1 MNFRLPLTSF
11 TTIMFTL
18 FLSATAIA
26 QTEVKAIEL
35 IEEKLP
41 KRWNLYAQNNTNVE
55 HEAFLIV
62 QGEGFR
68 RSADRPVIKKVPPN
82 SRVLMITLI
91 PIKGATPSYTKIFT
105 FEEQLQTITKRK
117 GANRTEYV
125 NIRPLGTNEFTV
137 FIASECPKCDILIN
151 HLNSNH
157 IKHRVL
163 TLETHIKVQEF
174 MFEKIQDL
182 TPENTFLALPAILF
196 KGKQYH
202 TIYSINQF
210 IESFDWEK
218 IKK

>member
-1 MNFRLPLTSF
+1 MNFRLPQTLFLTF
-11 TTIMFTL
+11 MFTL
-18 FLSATAIA
+18 FCGEAAFSQIEA
-26 QTEVKAIEL
+26 KAVEL
-35 IEEKLP
+35 IEEKQP
-41 KRWNLYAQNNTNVE
+41 KRWNLYAQNNTDVE

-91 PIKGATPSYTKIFT
+91 PIKGATPTYTKIFT
-105 FEEQLQTITKRK
+105 FEEQLQTISRRK
-117 GANRTEYV
+117 GDNRTEYV
-125 NIRPLGTNEFTV
+125 NIRPLRPNEFTI

-163 TLETHIKVQEF
+163 TLETHNKVQQF
-174 MFEKIQDL
+174 MFDKIQDL
-182 TPENTFLALPAILF
+182 TPKNTFLALPAILF
-196 KGKQYH
+196 EGKHYH

-210 IESFDWEK
+210 IETFDWDK

>member
-1 MNFRLPLTSF
+1 
-11 TTIMFTL
+11 MFTL
-18 FLSATAIA
+18 FCGAAAFSQIEA
-26 QTEVKAIEL
+26 KAVEL
-35 IEEKLP
+35 IEEKKP
-41 KRWNLYAQNNTNVE
+41 KRWNLYAQNNTDVE

-82 SRVLMITLI
+82 SKVLMITLI
-91 PIKGATPSYTKIFT
+91 PIKGATPTYTKIFT
-105 FEEQLQTITKRK
+105 FEEQLQTISKRK
-117 GANRTEYV
+117 GSNRTEYV
-125 NIRPLGTNEFTV
+125 NIRPLRTNEFTV

-163 TLETHIKVQEF
+163 TLETHNKVQEF

-202 TIYSINQF
+202 TIYRISQF
-210 IESFDWEK
+210 IESFDWELLN
-218 IKK
+218 